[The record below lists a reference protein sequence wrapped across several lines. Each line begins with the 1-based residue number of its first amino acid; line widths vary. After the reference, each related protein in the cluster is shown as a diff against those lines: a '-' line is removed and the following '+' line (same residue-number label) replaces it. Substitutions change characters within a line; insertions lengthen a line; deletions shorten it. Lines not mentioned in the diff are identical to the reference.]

1 MEVKHNVEY
10 LICTDGMGN
19 VKVAAQMGQKE
30 LAKLLLQE
38 DVTLLNVNKSASSYK
53 PRRAKKK

>member
-1 MEVKHNVEY
+1 MGVKLNVEY
-10 LICTDGMGN
+10 IICTDGMGSI
-19 VKVAAQMGQKE
+19 KVAAKMEQKE

-38 DVTLLNVNKSASSYK
+38 DVTLLSVNKSASSYK